1 MDVQTSDRTSAPVA
15 TVPAQEA
22 GLPEPGAGQGSAT
35 ERLSAA
41 VCSRRGQ
48 LLLAGA
54 VLVALLGWA
63 WHFNAA
69 PRHDALSALPDTL
82 RAVVATVVLFGIG
95 GFGLTRL
102 LLPAPLR
109 RYELLWVVPTG
120 ACAVGLEMTILG
132 FAAMPYPASLALVF
146 LAGLVLASYAV
157 RARGW
162 PEFSLPGLGWPV
174 YLAFVVLTV
183 ALTQMVLIQHY
194 AAPVGTGSDAHVAT
208 GVAQFLQH
216 SYPTSVNVHQPIN
229 QMQPTWQSKYP
240 IYYAF
245 AGVST
250 VSGLASWRVLA
261 TLAGMLLAMS
271 AIGFFLVA
279 REVFRAPVAVALV
292 AMSFAAL
299 DRMALYTV
307 LNPYF
312 NQTWGFFA
320 MPFTLVLGWWVVQ
333 PGLTRRARQAT
344 FALLAVFFLV
354 LVLAYPLAGPI
365 PAVPLV
371 VFALVDRRR
380 RAAAGEQ
387 VFRVR
392 NLYRGRRSLLWMIP
406 VAALLAIPVAGAV
419 EKGVSAAG
427 VLLPGHS
434 LQGWSGDLPGFIPWN
449 YFFSLP
455 NSWVGWLGFV
465 VVAAL
470 AGWGLARQSRS
481 LAWGLGGLLILALL
495 IATYLRHRQFGY
507 YFEFKLLAFVGPL
520 ALLIAAVGAGR
531 LRRLGVVVLA
541 AMSVA
546 VVGSAV
552 AEVKHNGTQ
561 LPPDTIGLTDLT
573 KSVPPGA
580 SIRLDMWP
588 PTQLWGAYFLASH
601 PVCSQRP
608 LYYTDYPHVAY
619 SRKADYI
626 VATKGTFGRIPG
638 TTDPS
643 GRPTDAIGP
652 PIAQNLGYML
662 FKENPKVP
670 GIDYC
675 SYRRYDR
682 IYTGAGRKQV
692 FRRP

>member
-1 MDVQTSDRTSAPVA
+1 MRAIAA
-15 TVPAQEA
+15 TI
-22 GLPEPGAGQGSAT
+22 
-35 ERLSAA
+35 
-41 VCSRRGQ
+41 
-48 LLLAGA
+48 
-54 VLVALLGWA
+54 
-63 WHFNAA
+63 
-69 PRHDALSALPDTL
+69 
-82 RAVVATVVLFGIG
+82 VLFGIG

-120 ACAVGLEMTILG
+120 ACAVGLVMTILG
-132 FAAMPYPASLALVF
+132 FAAVPYPASLALVF
-146 LAGLVLASYAV
+146 VAGLVLAGYAI
-157 RARGW
+157 RTRGW
-162 PEFSLPGLGWPV
+162 PDCQLGRLGWPV
-174 YLAFVVLTV
+174 YLSFIALTA
-183 ALTQMVLIQHY
+183 ALTQMVFIQHY

-216 SYPTSVNVHQPIN
+216 SYPTSVNVREPIN

-250 VSGLASWRVLA
+250 VAGLATWQVLA
-261 TLAGMLLAMS
+261 TLAGMLLAMA

-279 REVFRAPVAVALV
+279 REVFKAPVAIALV
-292 AMSFAAL
+292 AMCFAAL
-299 DRMALYTV
+299 DRMALYTI

-333 PGLTRRARQAT
+333 PELERRTRQAT
-344 FALLAVFFLV
+344 LALLVIFALV
-354 LVLAYPLAGPI
+354 LTLAYPLAAPI
-365 PAVPLV
+365 PAVPLI

-380 RAAAGEQ
+380 RAAAGGH

-392 NLYRGRRSLLWMIP
+392 DLYRGRRSLLWMIP

-419 EKGVSAAG
+419 DKGVSAAG

-434 LQGWSGDLPGFIPWN
+434 LQGWSGDLPGFVPWN

-455 NSWVGWLGFV
+455 NSIIGWIAFAV
-465 VVAAL
+465 VVAL
-470 AGWGLARQSRS
+470 AAWGLAKQPRALS
-481 LAWGLGGLLILALL
+481 WGLGGLLVLALL

-520 ALLIAAVGAGR
+520 ALLIAAIGAGR
-531 LRRLGVVVLA
+531 LRRLGVIALA

-546 VVGSAV
+546 VVGSAA

-561 LPPDTIGLTDLT
+561 LPPDTIALAGWA
-573 KSVPPGA
+573 KSLPAGA
-580 SIRLDMWP
+580 TIRLDMWP
-588 PTQLWGAYFLASH
+588 PEELWAAYFVASH
-601 PVCSQRP
+601 PTCSQQP

-626 VATKGTFGRIPG
+626 IASNGTFGRIPW
-638 TTDPS
+638 TTYPN
-643 GRPTDAIGP
+643 GRPKDAEGP
-652 PIAQNLGYML
+652 PLRQNIGYSL
-662 FKENPKVP
+662 YKENPAVP
-670 GIDYC
+670 GPDYC
-675 SYRRYDR
+675 TYRRYDR

-692 FRRP
+692 FGAP

>member
-1 MDVQTSDRTSAPVA
+1 MV
-15 TVPAQEA
+15 
-22 GLPEPGAGQGSAT
+22 L
-35 ERLSAA
+35 AA
-41 VCSRRGQ
+41 
-48 LLLAGA
+48 LLA
-54 VLVALLGWA
+54 WI
-63 WHFNAA
+63 WHFTAP

-82 RAVVATVVLFGIG
+82 RGIAATIVLFGIG

-120 ACAVGLEMTILG
+120 ACAVGLLMTILG
-132 FAAMPYPASLALVF
+132 FAAVPYPASLALVF
-146 LAGLVLASYAV
+146 VAGVAVALYAV
-157 RARGW
+157 RSRGW
-162 PEFSLPGLGWPV
+162 PELRLPRLGWPV
-174 YLAFVVLTV
+174 YLSFVVLTV

-245 AGVST
+245 AGVAT
-250 VSGLASWRVLA
+250 VAGLATWQVLA
-261 TLAGMLLAMS
+261 TLAGMLLAMA

-279 REVFRAPVAVALV
+279 REVFNASPLVALA
-292 AMSFAAL
+292 AMCFAGL

-333 PGLTRRARQAT
+333 PGLDRRSRQAT
-344 FALLAVFFLV
+344 LALLAVFALV
-354 LVLAYPLAGPI
+354 LVLAYPLAAPI
-365 PAVPLV
+365 PAVPLI

-380 RAAAGEQ
+380 RAAGGDQ

-392 NLYRGRRSLLWMIP
+392 HLYRGRRSLFWMIP
-406 VAALLAIPVAGAV
+406 VAILLAVPVAGAV

-434 LQGWSGDLPGFIPWN
+434 LQGWSGDLPGFVPWN
-449 YFFSLP
+449 FFFSLP
-455 NSWVGWLGFV
+455 NSWVGWIGFV
-465 VVAAL
+465 VI
-470 AGWGLARQSRS
+470 AGLMVWGLARQPRA
-481 LAWGLGGLLILALL
+481 LAWGLGGLIVLAFV
-495 IATYLRHRQFGY
+495 IATYLRHRAFGY

-531 LRRLGVVVLA
+531 LKRVGAAVLA
-541 AMSVA
+541 VMSVA

-552 AEVKHNGTQ
+552 GEVKHNGTQ
-561 LPPDTIGLTDLT
+561 LPSDTIALGGWAKLI
-573 KSVPPGA
+573 PPGA
-580 SIRLDMWP
+580 SVRLDMWP
-588 PTQLWGAYFLASH
+588 PTQLWAGYFLASH
-601 PVCSQRP
+601 PVCSQQP

-626 VATKGTFGRIPG
+626 VATKGTFGRIPW
-638 TTDPS
+638 TTYPS
-643 GRPTDAIGP
+643 GRPKDAIGR
-652 PIAQNLGYML
+652 PIAQNLGYAL
-662 FKENPKVP
+662 YKENPAVP
-670 GIDYC
+670 GVDYC

-682 IYTGAGRKQV
+682 IYTGAGRVQV
-692 FRRP
+692 FKRR

>member
-1 MDVQTSDRTSAPVA
+1 
-15 TVPAQEA
+15 
-22 GLPEPGAGQGSAT
+22 
-35 ERLSAA
+35 
-41 VCSRRGQ
+41 
-48 LLLAGA
+48 LLAGA

-63 WHFNAA
+63 WHFTVP
-69 PRHDALSALPDTL
+69 PRRDALSALPDTL
-82 RAVVATVVLFGIG
+82 RAVGATIVLFGIG

-120 ACAVGLEMTILG
+120 ACAVGLFMTVLG
-132 FAAMPYPASLALVF
+132 FAAVPYPASLALVF
-146 LAGLVLASYAV
+146 VAALAVAAYAI
-157 RARGW
+157 RTRGW
-162 PEFSLPGLGWPV
+162 PELNLPRLGWPV
-174 YLAFVVLTV
+174 YLSFVVLTV
-183 ALTQMVLIQHY
+183 ALTQMVLIEHY

-250 VSGLASWRVLA
+250 VAGLATWQVLA
-261 TLAGMLLAMS
+261 TLAGMLLAMA

-292 AMSFAAL
+292 AMCFAAL

-344 FALLAVFFLV
+344 LALLVMFALV
-354 LVLAYPLAGPI
+354 LVLAYPLAAPI
-365 PAVPLV
+365 PAVPLI

-380 RAAAGEQ
+380 RAAAGEH

-392 NLYRGRRSLLWMIP
+392 DLYRGRRSLLWMIP
-406 VAALLAIPVAGAV
+406 IAVLLAIPVAGAV
-419 EKGVSAAG
+419 DKSVAAAG

-434 LQGWSGDLPGFIPWN
+434 LQGWSGDLPGFVPWN

-455 NSWVGWLGFV
+455 NSWVGWIGFV
-465 VVAAL
+465 VVVGL
-470 AGWGLARQSRS
+470 VVLGLAQQPRS
-481 LAWGLGGLLILALL
+481 LAWGLGGLLVLALV
-495 IATYLRHRQFGY
+495 IATYLRHRQYGY
-507 YFEFKLLAFVGPL
+507 YFEFKLLAYVGPL
-520 ALLIAAVGAGR
+520 ALLIAVVGAGR
-531 LRRLGVVVLA
+531 LRRVGAVALA
-541 AMSVA
+541 ALSVG

-552 AEVKHNGTQ
+552 AEVRHNGTQ
-561 LPPDTIGLTDLT
+561 LPQDTIALAGWSKLL
-573 KSVPPGA
+573 PPGA
-580 SIRLDMWP
+580 TVRLDMWP
-588 PTQLWGAYFLASH
+588 PTELWGAYFLASH
-601 PVCSQRP
+601 PECSQQP

-626 VATKGTFGRIPG
+626 VATTGTFGRIPW
-638 TTDPS
+638 TTYPD
-643 GRPTDAIGP
+643 GRPKDAIGP
-652 PIAQNLGYML
+652 PIAENLGYAL
-662 FKENPKVP
+662 YKENPAVP

-675 SYRRYDR
+675 TYRRYDR
-682 IYTGAGRKQV
+682 IYTGAGRVQV
-692 FRRP
+692 FSH